1 MTARRAP
8 RLQVFRDVTLR
19 LIAICLCALSLSGCV
34 AAAALPALGL
44 SAMSDAAGS
53 VAKAGVERTM
63 GGSVYRTFS
72 APLDDVR
79 DAVLQTFA
87 DLDLDITEFEEP
99 EDGGAAIRAEA
110 LNRHI
115 SVKLEP
121 VTPALTRLKMYVRR
135 GWFGR
140 DQSTSTELIEQT
152 ARALEEIR
160 PIGAASPRVP

>member
-1 MTARRAP
+1 VYG
-8 RLQVFRDVTLR
+8 RL
-19 LIAICLCALSLSGCV
+19 LILVLVPLSLSGCL

-53 VAKAGVERTM
+53 VAKAGVEHTM

-72 APLDDVR
+72 APLDEVR
-79 DAVLQTFA
+79 DALLQSFA
-87 DLDLDITEFEEP
+87 DLEIDVTEEEALK
-99 EDGGAAIRAEA
+99 DGGTRISGEA
-110 LNRHI
+110 LHRHI

-121 VTPALTRLKMYVRR
+121 VTPALTRLKMFVRR

-152 ARALEEIR
+152 ARALDDVR
-160 PIGAASPRVP
+160 PIGGASPRVP